1 MKFANIE
8 RGSLSEVALAEG
20 GTVIPLR
27 ELAPWLEGWS
37 VLPATTDELL
47 RSPEQIAQIEAARAR
62 AIQAEARLGLDA
74 SAVRYLPAVLNP
86 GKLICIGLNYR
97 RHAEETN
104 MPLPAEPV
112 VFGKFSDSVTAH
124 GTAVPYPVHTRQLD
138 YEAELAIVIGRT
150 ASNVSEA
157 DALDYV
163 FGYCCANDLSAR
175 DLQMRSGQWLLG
187 KTGEGFAPLG
197 PFIATADEIADP
209 NRLRIS
215 ARVNGVAVQQSNT
228 SDMIFSCREI
238 IAYLSRHFTLRPGD
252 VILTGTPEGVI
263 LGKPE
268 AERVWL
274 KPGDEM
280 TISIEGLGEL
290 TNIVGE

>member
-197 PFIATADEIADP
+197 PFMATADEIADP

-215 ARVNGVAVQQSNT
+215 ARVNGVVVQQSNT

>member
-8 RGSLSEVALAEG
+8 RGKLSEVALVEG

-27 ELAPWLEGWS
+27 ELAPWLEGRS

-47 RSPEQIAQIEAARAR
+47 RSPEQIAQIEAARAK
-62 AIQAEARLGLDA
+62 AVQAEARLGLDA

-124 GTAVPYPVHTRQLD
+124 GAAVPYPARTRQLD

-215 ARVNGVAVQQSNT
+215 ARVNGVVVQQSNT

-263 LGKPE
+263 LGQPE

-290 TNIVGE
+290 TNSVGE

>member
-74 SAVRYLPAVLNP
+74 SVVRYLPAVLNP